1 MASPF
6 PTLLPDVQNSVHL
19 GQFASGSF
27 QTPVQGTPQTETIRF
42 PHPDKGRSG
51 RRTIDPSAMG
61 YGREDMGQ
69 DGLGF
74 LPLDVGASDSMFWVK
89 DSIPYILRAGDL
101 EKNFQVGTNTD
112 PRESPG
118 SQSGLQG
125 RWHGIRDRSQLL
137 SGDLDNGLRS
147 EQWGHMMAC

>member
-1 MASPF
+1 
-6 PTLLPDVQNSVHL
+6 
-19 GQFASGSF
+19 
-27 QTPVQGTPQTETIRF
+27 
-42 PHPDKGRSG
+42 
-51 RRTIDPSAMG
+51 
-61 YGREDMGQ
+61 MGQ

-112 PRESPG
+112 LRESPG